1 MSWKD
6 LTQAWHFVEKWAEKK
21 PEAEALVFEDER
33 LSWKDFKKKMD
44 SVARAYLE
52 VGVQKGDRVA
62 LLSMARNEFLTTYM
76 AAGKV
81 GAVWLGLSP
90 KFTLDELRYQIG
102 DSQPTMLITLREYL
116 GNDLSENIK
125 VLIKEF
131 SGLKKVLVIG
141 EAFEGTESFAGF
153 TEKPRKELN
162 ETLEKRVSEVSNYD
176 EALLLYTSGST
187 GKPKGVVHTH
197 KSIVENIRLRWKS
210 FTLQRQAGH
219 CCISP

>member
-1 MSWKD
+1 MG
-6 LTQAWHFVEKWAEKK
+6 KWAEKK

-81 GAVWLGLSP
+81 GAIWLGLLP

-125 VLIKEF
+125 TLIKEF

-141 EAFEGTESFAGF
+141 EAFEGTESFAEF

-162 ETLEKRVSEVSNYD
+162 
-176 EALLLYTSGST
+176 
-187 GKPKGVVHTH
+187 
-197 KSIVENIRLRWKS
+197 
-210 FTLQRQAGH
+210 
-219 CCISP
+219 